1 MVESSFGNQ
10 LNNIVGWAIGK
21 LFTQGELAQL
31 SYNAFDHIAKVYKSA
46 TQEEIELS
54 YPIGYSPSKSPLL
67 HEYKYK
73 KEELISK
80 YAFLANSQL
89 SINGIYQLVTIVEA
103 MLGDVIRAVI
113 LKYPK
118 KIGKKRKIS
127 SEMVL
132 SASSIA
138 EIHHHTINT
147 ILNEL
152 SYKSPK
158 DFVEATK
165 DLVSINLLECPAFHK
180 YIEVKATRDI
190 HTHNSGIA
198 NDIYCSKANSHARVK
213 HGQRLPVDTIYFLE
227 SYEVCIQLT
236 EWLEIKLHD
245 IWPSSIHEAKKM
257 KNQEKVE
264 QIPQPDA

>member
-1 MVESSFGNQ
+1 MAESNFGNQ
-10 LNNIVGWAIGK
+10 LNQIIDWAISA

-31 SYNAFDHIAKVYKSA
+31 SYNAFDHIATAYKST

-54 YPIGYSPSKSPLL
+54 FPIGYSPSKSPIL
-67 HEYKYK
+67 HKTNYK
-73 KEELISK
+73 KEELIAK
-80 YAFLANSQL
+80 YAFLSNNQL

-103 MLGDVIRAVI
+103 MLGDITRVII

-118 KIGKKRKIS
+118 KLGNKRKIS
-127 SEMVL
+127 SEVLL

-158 DFVEATK
+158 DFVESIK
-165 DLVSINLLECPAFHK
+165 DLISINFLECPAFHK

-190 HTHNSGIA
+190 YIHNRGVANEIYYTKAGSHT
-198 NDIYCSKANSHARVK
+198 RVK
-213 HGQRLPVDTIYFLE
+213 PGQNLPVDTIYFLE
-227 SYEVCIQLT
+227 SYEVCIQIA
-236 EWLEIKLHD
+236 EWLETKLHD
-245 IWPSSIHEAKKM
+245 IWPSSNYEVKKM
-257 KNQEKVE
+257 KNKGQVN
-264 QIPQPDA
+264 QIAQLGA